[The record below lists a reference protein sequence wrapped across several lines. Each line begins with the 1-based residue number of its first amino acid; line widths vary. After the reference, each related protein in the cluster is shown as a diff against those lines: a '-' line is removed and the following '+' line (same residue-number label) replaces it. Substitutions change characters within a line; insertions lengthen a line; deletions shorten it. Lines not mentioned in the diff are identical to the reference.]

1 MSKLHLAK
9 KLLSFVTCTA
19 ISAGLVVA
27 YPVIN
32 NRSGKASARTLQEI
46 QEEREANQQ
55 KINEYQNQL
64 DALAGDKANEEAYQ
78 KTLNEQ
84 IDLIR
89 QNITSLNV
97 ELESI
102 NSDIDASK
110 ANIDKLDK
118 DIAEQQNTIDNKI
131 KDFKERLYSMYVSGD
146 DNLAA
151 VILGSSSFYDTLS
164 NIEMVNRIAAY
175 DEDLINQLLDD
186 IDALGESKKQL
197 ETEKLTLEM
206 KLDSQEVKKKEKE
219 EELKNY
225 NEKMAQTKEV
235 LDRIALEES
244 MLANNKEELEK
255 YQDSLDAEDA
265 AIREQIKREQEEAQ
279 RRYEEEQR
287 RIAEEKAA
295 AEAAAR
301 AEQDRIAREQ
311 QQNNN
316 DDNSGQEQQQ
326 QQQTPEQEPVTYS
339 TAPSASGFIWP
350 APGFCYISSPF
361 GPRWGRNHNGIDIGD
376 GGIGG
381 GVAVASKA
389 GTVVAVDNTCT
400 HDCPKNYTCCGSG
413 YGNYVVISHDGTYS
427 TLYGHLRYATVSVGD
442 YVQAGQRIGVIGCTG
457 YSTGDHLHFEV
468 RVNGAAQDPRVY
480 VSP

>member
-1 MSKLHLAK
+1 MELDSINKDIDTSKENIT
-9 KLLSFVTCTA
+9 KLDND
-19 ISAGLVVA
+19 I
-27 YPVIN
+27 
-32 NRSGKASARTLQEI
+32 
-46 QEEREANQQ
+46 ANQQ
-55 KINEYQNQL
+55 K
-64 DALAGDKANEEAYQ
+64 A
-78 KTLNEQ
+78 
-84 IDLIR
+84 ID
-89 QNITSLNV
+89 T
-97 ELESI
+97 
-102 NSDIDASK
+102 
-110 ANIDKLDK
+110 
-118 DIAEQQNTIDNKI
+118 KI

-186 IDALGESKKQL
+186 IDNLGESKKQL

-206 KLDSQEVKKKEKE
+206 KLDSQEAKKKEKE
-219 EELKNY
+219 AELSSY
-225 NEKMAQTKEV
+225 NEKMSQTKEV

-244 MLANNKEELEK
+244 MLANDKAELEE
-255 YQDSLDAEDA
+255 YQNSLDAEDA
-265 AIREQIKREQEEAQ
+265 AIREQIKREQEAAQ

-295 AEAAAR
+295 AER
-301 AEQDRIAREQ
+301 AERERLAAQQQQQ

-316 DDNSGQEQQQ
+316 DNSGQEQQQ
-326 QQQTPEQEPVTYS
+326 QTPDPEPVYYNTS
-339 TAPSASGFIWP
+339 PSASGFMWP

-381 GVAVASKA
+381 GAAVASKS
-389 GTVVAVDNTCT
+389 GTVVAVDNNCT
-400 HDCPKNYTCCGSG
+400 HDCPKTYNCCGSG

-442 YVQAGQRIGVIGCTG
+442 YVEAGQQIGVIGCTG
-457 YSTGDHLHFEV
+457 HSTGDHLHFEV
-468 RVNGAAQDPRVY
+468 RVNGAAQDPLVY

>member
-1 MSKLHLAK
+1 MSKLNIAK

-19 ISAGLVVA
+19 LSAGLVVT
-27 YPVIN
+27 YPTISH
-32 NRSGKASARTLQEI
+32 RSGKASARTLQEI

-64 DALAGDKANEEAYQ
+64 NALAGDKANEEAYQ
-78 KTLNEQ
+78 ETLNNQ

-89 QNITSLNV
+89 DNINSLNI
-97 ELESI
+97 ELDSI
-102 NSDIDASK
+102 NKDIDASK
-110 ANIDKLDK
+110 ANIDQLDK
-118 DIAEQQNTIDNKI
+118 SISDQQAAIDNKI
-131 KDFKERLYSMYVSGD
+131 VDFKERLYSMYVSGD

-175 DEDLINQLLDD
+175 DEDLINQLLSD
-186 IDALGESKKQL
+186 IDSLNESKKTL

-219 EELKNY
+219 AELESY
-225 NEKMAQTKEV
+225 NEKMSQTKEV

-244 MLANNKEELEK
+244 MLANDKAELEA

-287 RIAEEKAA
+287 RLAEERAA
-295 AEAAAR
+295 AEAAQR
-301 AEQDRIAREQ
+301 AQ
-311 QQNNN
+311 QQSQQ
-316 DDNSGQEQQQ
+316 DNGSSSSQGTVESA
-326 QQQTPEQEPVTYS
+326 PVQYDT
-339 TAPSASGFIWP
+339 TPSASGFSWP
-350 APGFCYISSPF
+350 APGYCYISSPF

-381 GVAVASKA
+381 GTAVASKS
-389 GTVVAVDNTCT
+389 GTVVAVDNNCT
-400 HDCPKNYTCCGSG
+400 HDCPKTYNCCGSG

-442 YVQAGQRIGVIGCTG
+442 YVQAGQQVGVIGCTG
-457 YSTGDHLHFEV
+457 HSTGDHLHFEV
-468 RVNGAAQDPRVY
+468 RVNGAAQDPLVY
-480 VSP
+480 VHP

>member
-1 MSKLHLAK
+1 MSKLNLAK

-19 ISAGLVVA
+19 LSAGLIVT
-27 YPVIN
+27 YPALN
-32 NRSGKASARTLQEI
+32 DRSGKASARTLQEI

-55 KINEYQNQL
+55 KINEYQNKL
-64 DALAGDKANEEAYQ
+64 DSLAGDKANEEAYQ
-78 KTLNEQ
+78 QTLNDQ

-89 QNITSLNV
+89 ANITSLNV
-97 ELESI
+97 ELDSI
-102 NSDIDASK
+102 NKDIDTSK
-110 ANIDKLDK
+110 ENITKLDN
-118 DIAEQQNTIDNKI
+118 DIANQQKAIDTKI

-186 IDALGESKKQL
+186 IDKLGESKKQL

-206 KLDSQEVKKKEKE
+206 KLDSQEAKKKEKE
-219 EELKNY
+219 AELSSY
-225 NEKMAQTKEV
+225 NEKMSQTKEV

-244 MLANNKEELEK
+244 MLANDKAELEE
-255 YQDSLDAEDA
+255 YQNSLDAEDA
-265 AIREQIKREQEEAQ
+265 AIREQIKREQEAAQ
-279 RRYEEEQR
+279 KRYEEEQR
-287 RIAEEKAA
+287 RLAEEKAA
-295 AEAAAR
+295 AER
-301 AEQDRIAREQ
+301 AERERLAAQQQQ

-316 DDNSGQEQQQ
+316 DNSGQEQQQ
-326 QQQTPEQEPVTYS
+326 QTPDPEPVYYNTS
-339 TAPSASGFIWP
+339 PSASGFMWP

-381 GVAVASKA
+381 GAAVASKS
-389 GTVVAVDNTCT
+389 GTVVAVDNNCT
-400 HDCPKNYTCCGSG
+400 HDCPKTYNCCGSG

-442 YVQAGQRIGVIGCTG
+442 YVEAGQQIGVIGCTG
-457 YSTGDHLHFEV
+457 HSTGDHLHFEV
-468 RVNGAAQDPRVY
+468 RVNGAAQDPLVY

>member
-1 MSKLHLAK
+1 MSKLNLAK

-19 ISAGLVVA
+19 LSAGLIVT
-27 YPVIN
+27 YPALN
-32 NRSGKASARTLQEI
+32 DRSGKASARTLQEI

-55 KINEYQNQL
+55 KINEYQNKL
-64 DALAGDKANEEAYQ
+64 DSLAGDKANEEAYQ
-78 KTLNEQ
+78 QTLNDQ

-89 QNITSLNV
+89 ANITSLNV
-97 ELESI
+97 ELDSI
-102 NSDIDASK
+102 NKDIDTSK
-110 ANIDKLDK
+110 ENITKLDN
-118 DIAEQQNTIDNKI
+118 DIANQQKAIDTKI

-186 IDALGESKKQL
+186 IDKLGESKKQL

-206 KLDSQEVKKKEKE
+206 KLDSQEAKKKEKE
-219 EELKNY
+219 AELSSY
-225 NEKMAQTKEV
+225 NEKMSQTKEV

-244 MLANNKEELEK
+244 MLANDKAELEE
-255 YQDSLDAEDA
+255 YQNSLDAEDA
-265 AIREQIKREQEEAQ
+265 AIREQIKREQEAAQ

-295 AEAAAR
+295 AER
-301 AEQDRIAREQ
+301 AERERLAAQQQQ

-316 DDNSGQEQQQ
+316 DNSGQEQQQ
-326 QQQTPEQEPVTYS
+326 QTPDPEPVYYNTS
-339 TAPSASGFIWP
+339 PSASGFMWP

-381 GVAVASKA
+381 GAAVASKS
-389 GTVVAVDNTCT
+389 GTVVAVDNNCT
-400 HDCPKNYTCCGSG
+400 HDCPKTYNCCGSG

-442 YVQAGQRIGVIGCTG
+442 YVEAGQQIGVIGCTG
-457 YSTGDHLHFEV
+457 HSTGDHLHFEV
-468 RVNGAAQDPRVY
+468 RVNGAAQDPLVY

>member
-1 MSKLHLAK
+1 MSKLNLAK

-19 ISAGLVVA
+19 LSAGLIVT
-27 YPVIN
+27 YPALN
-32 NRSGKASARTLQEI
+32 DRSGKASARTLQEI

-55 KINEYQNQL
+55 KINEYQNKL
-64 DALAGDKANEEAYQ
+64 DSLAGDKANEEAYQ
-78 KTLNEQ
+78 QTLNDQ

-89 QNITSLNV
+89 ANITSLNV
-97 ELESI
+97 ELDSI
-102 NSDIDASK
+102 NKDIDTSK
-110 ANIDKLDK
+110 ENITKLDN
-118 DIAEQQNTIDNKI
+118 DIANQQKAIDTKI

-186 IDALGESKKQL
+186 IDNLGESKKQL

-206 KLDSQEVKKKEKE
+206 KLDSQEAKKKEKE
-219 EELKNY
+219 AELSSY
-225 NEKMAQTKEV
+225 NEKMSQTKEV

-244 MLANNKEELEK
+244 MLANDKAELEE
-255 YQDSLDAEDA
+255 YQNSLDAEDA
-265 AIREQIKREQEEAQ
+265 AIREQIKREQEAAQ

-295 AEAAAR
+295 AER
-301 AEQDRIAREQ
+301 AERERLAAQQQQ

-316 DDNSGQEQQQ
+316 DNSGQEQQQ
-326 QQQTPEQEPVTYS
+326 QTPDPEPVYYNTS
-339 TAPSASGFIWP
+339 PSASGFMWP

-381 GVAVASKA
+381 GAAVASKS
-389 GTVVAVDNTCT
+389 GTVVAVDNNCT
-400 HDCPKNYTCCGSG
+400 HDCPKTYNCCGSG

-442 YVQAGQRIGVIGCTG
+442 YVEAGQQIGVIGCTG
-457 YSTGDHLHFEV
+457 HSTGDHLHFEV
-468 RVNGAAQDPRVY
+468 RVNGAAQDPLVY

>member
-1 MSKLHLAK
+1 MSKLNLAK

-19 ISAGLVVA
+19 LSAGLIVT
-27 YPVIN
+27 YPALN
-32 NRSGKASARTLQEI
+32 DRSGKASARTLQEI

-55 KINEYQNQL
+55 KINEYQNKL
-64 DALAGDKANEEAYQ
+64 DSLAGDKANEEAYQ
-78 KTLNEQ
+78 QTLNDQ

-89 QNITSLNV
+89 ANITSLNV
-97 ELESI
+97 ELDSI
-102 NSDIDASK
+102 NKDIDTSK
-110 ANIDKLDK
+110 ENITKLDN
-118 DIAEQQNTIDNKI
+118 DIANQQKAIDTKI

-186 IDALGESKKQL
+186 IDNLGESKKQL

-206 KLDSQEVKKKEKE
+206 KLDSQEAKKKEKE
-219 EELKNY
+219 AELSSY
-225 NEKMAQTKEV
+225 NEKMSQTKEV

-244 MLANNKEELEK
+244 MLANDKAELEE
-255 YQDSLDAEDA
+255 YQNSLDAEDA
-265 AIREQIKREQEEAQ
+265 AIREQIKREQEAAQ

-295 AEAAAR
+295 AER
-301 AEQDRIAREQ
+301 AERERLAAQQQQQ

-316 DDNSGQEQQQ
+316 DNSGQEQQQ
-326 QQQTPEQEPVTYS
+326 QTPDPEPVYYNTS
-339 TAPSASGFIWP
+339 PSASGFMWP

-381 GVAVASKA
+381 GAAVASKS
-389 GTVVAVDNTCT
+389 GTVVAVDNNCT
-400 HDCPKNYTCCGSG
+400 HDCPKTYNCCGSG

-442 YVQAGQRIGVIGCTG
+442 YVEAGQQIGVIGCTG
-457 YSTGDHLHFEV
+457 HSTGDHLHFEV
-468 RVNGAAQDPRVY
+468 RVNGAAQDPLVY

>member
-1 MSKLHLAK
+1 MSKLNLAK

-19 ISAGLVVA
+19 LSAGLIVT
-27 YPVIN
+27 YPALN
-32 NRSGKASARTLQEI
+32 DRSGKASARTLQEI

-55 KINEYQNQL
+55 KINEYQNKL
-64 DALAGDKANEEAYQ
+64 DSLAGDKANEEAYQ
-78 KTLNEQ
+78 QTLNDQ

-89 QNITSLNV
+89 ANITSLNV
-97 ELESI
+97 ELDSI
-102 NSDIDASK
+102 NKDIDTSK
-110 ANIDKLDK
+110 ENITKLDN
-118 DIAEQQNTIDNKI
+118 DIANQQKAIDTKI

-186 IDALGESKKQL
+186 IDNLGESKKQL

-206 KLDSQEVKKKEKE
+206 KLDSQEAKKKEKE
-219 EELKNY
+219 AELSSY
-225 NEKMAQTKEV
+225 NEKMSQTKEV
-235 LDRIALEES
+235 LDRIAREES
-244 MLANNKEELEK
+244 MLANDKAELEE
-255 YQDSLDAEDA
+255 YQNSLDAEDA
-265 AIREQIKREQEEAQ
+265 AIREQIKREQEAAQ

-295 AEAAAR
+295 AER
-301 AEQDRIAREQ
+301 AERERLAAQQQQQ

-316 DDNSGQEQQQ
+316 DNSGQEQQQ
-326 QQQTPEQEPVTYS
+326 QTPDPEPVYYNTS
-339 TAPSASGFIWP
+339 PSASGFMWP

-381 GVAVASKA
+381 GAAVASKS
-389 GTVVAVDNTCT
+389 GTVVAVDNNCT
-400 HDCPKNYTCCGSG
+400 HDCPKTYNCCGSG

-442 YVQAGQRIGVIGCTG
+442 YVEAGQQIGVIGCTG
-457 YSTGDHLHFEV
+457 HSTGDHLHFEV
-468 RVNGAAQDPRVY
+468 RVNGAAQDPLVY

>member
-1 MSKLHLAK
+1 MSKLNLAK

-19 ISAGLVVA
+19 LSAGLIVT
-27 YPVIN
+27 YPALN
-32 NRSGKASARTLQEI
+32 DRSGKASARTLQEI

-55 KINEYQNQL
+55 KINEYQNKL
-64 DALAGDKANEEAYQ
+64 DSLAGDKANEEAYQ
-78 KTLNEQ
+78 QTLNDQ

-89 QNITSLNV
+89 ANITSLNV
-97 ELESI
+97 ELDSI
-102 NSDIDASK
+102 NKDIDTSK
-110 ANIDKLDK
+110 ENITKLDN
-118 DIAEQQNTIDNKI
+118 DIANQQKAIDTKI

-186 IDALGESKKQL
+186 IDKLGESKKQL

-206 KLDSQEVKKKEKE
+206 KLDSQEAKKKEKE
-219 EELKNY
+219 AELSSY
-225 NEKMAQTKEV
+225 NEKMSQTKEV

-244 MLANNKEELEK
+244 MLANDKAELEE
-255 YQDSLDAEDA
+255 YQNSLDAEDA
-265 AIREQIKREQEEAQ
+265 AIREQIKREQEAAQ

-295 AEAAAR
+295 AER
-301 AEQDRIAREQ
+301 AERERLAAQQQQQ

-316 DDNSGQEQQQ
+316 DNSGQEQQQ
-326 QQQTPEQEPVTYS
+326 QTPDPEPVYYNTS
-339 TAPSASGFIWP
+339 PSASGFMWP

-381 GVAVASKA
+381 GAAVASKS
-389 GTVVAVDNTCT
+389 GTVVAVDNNCT
-400 HDCPKNYTCCGSG
+400 HDCPKTYNCCGSG

-442 YVQAGQRIGVIGCTG
+442 YVEAGQQIGVIGCTG
-457 YSTGDHLHFEV
+457 HSTGDHLHFEV
-468 RVNGAAQDPRVY
+468 RVNGAAQDPLVY